1 MDTTALQRLEA
12 AGADDG
18 IVVLEG
24 FHALKH
30 ALRFDAEVLEILTRD
45 AARLA
50 ALRRSLAP
58 DLELG
63 RIPVSPVGADALR
76 QLAPG
81 AFATGVVSL
90 ARRPRI
96 EPHTVLDAGGRAPV
110 VLLENTRRLENMG
123 ACIRVAAAAGAAG
136 VVAVGRNDPWHRAA
150 VRGAAG
156 LQFALPV
163 ARVDALPETS
173 RPIVAFTADGELTAG
188 GGLPDGAI
196 FAFGTERDGL
206 TAALLAAADLRVRI
220 PMRERVSSLN
230 IAAAVAVALYGWRGL
245 GR

>member
-1 MDTTALQRLEA
+1 MDTSAQQRLEA
-12 AGADDG
+12 AGADEA

-30 ALRFDAEVLEILTRD
+30 ALRFGADVLEILTRD
-45 AARLA
+45 EARLA
-50 ALRRSLAP
+50 DLRRSLAP
-58 DLELG
+58 DLELAG
-63 RIPVSPVGADALR
+63 IPLSPIAAETLR
-76 QLAPG
+76 RLAPG

-96 EPHTVLDAGGRAPV
+96 DPRAVLAAGGRAPV

-136 VVAVGRNDPWHRAA
+136 VVAVGRSDPWHRATI
-150 VRGAAG
+150 RGAAG

-163 ARVDALPETS
+163 VRVDTLPETS
-173 RPIVAFTADGELTAG
+173 RPIIAFDADGELPDG

-196 FAFGTERDGL
+196 FAFGTEREGL
-206 TAALLAAADLRVRI
+206 TPALLAAADLRVRI